1 MEATTDMQI
10 IESKTLSIWRTK
22 ASSIIMCLLFIKYI
36 VMVSQALDT
45 LTSMSATAKLQTK
58 KYMGECK
65 FLFLTIA
72 HITKMFSRRLMMPRV
87 RNTSAAMTT
96 CSHGDDLL
104 LTVGTVKLLPKALRF
119 SSETSSWED
128 MFISGSKHG
137 LFFLRDLPRSV
148 ANTFSKKTL
157 PKKMQHDNNR
167 QKLTKKCFSI

>member
-1 MEATTDMQI
+1 
-10 IESKTLSIWRTK
+10 
-22 ASSIIMCLLFIKYI
+22 MCLLFIKYI

-72 HITKMFSRRLMMPRV
+72 HITKIFSRRLTMPRV

-119 SSETSSWED
+119 SSETYSCED
-128 MFISGSKHG
+128 VFMSGSKHF
-137 LFFLRDLPRSV
+137 LFSLRDLPRSV
-148 ANTFSKKTL
+148 VNAFSKRQKTL
-157 PKKMQHDNNR
+157 PKKIQHDKNR
-167 QKLTKKCFSI
+167 QKLTKQISTTSI

>member
-1 MEATTDMQI
+1 
-10 IESKTLSIWRTK
+10 
-22 ASSIIMCLLFIKYI
+22 
-36 VMVSQALDT
+36 MVSQALDT

-72 HITKMFSRRLMMPRV
+72 HITKIFSRRLTMPRV

-119 SSETSSWED
+119 SSETYSCED
-128 MFISGSKHG
+128 VFMSGSKHF
-137 LFFLRDLPRSV
+137 LFSLRDLPTSV
-148 ANTFSKKTL
+148 VNAFSKRQKTL
-157 PKKMQHDNNR
+157 FTRAAPSAVLHLLQPFLQRAEVSAPPHPTSGAGDSLVGTDDIIEENE
-167 QKLTKKCFSI
+167 